1 MPNGSPIDPTSIA
14 FQTLVGSL
22 YGPLSYQ
29 SRFANNLFALAHG
42 HPTFDN
48 SDDDLCPW
56 RRTRCCQPA
65 VLQPVVNVANATVK
79 RYEMDPAGR
88 NFMEHNFTTTGD
100 LRIPVLT
107 LHNTWDPGVPAFHEA
122 ELLKQGHRRWRHAV
136 PAAALLSGLRPLRHP
151 GRRAGPELPRHGHLG
166 DDGHQAGPVAGP
178 TDSPGARCCRALCA
192 R

>member
-1 MPNGSPIDPTSIA
+1 MSCGRSFPWVPVGDPFVPTSVA

-29 SRFANNLFALAHG
+29 TRFANNLLGLAHG

-48 SDDDLCPW
+48 ADTVYVAGPNPLLPPGALQS
-56 RRTRCCQPA
+56 
-65 VLQPVVNVANATVK
+65 VLPFINASVE

-107 LHNTWDPGVPAFHEA
+107 LHNTWDPGVPAFHE
-122 ELLKQGHRRWRHAV
+122 K
-136 PAAALLSGLRPLRHP
+136 ALLDKVVA
-151 GRRAGPELPRHGHLG
+151 AGATDYLLQRFVPSYGHCDLPASL
-166 DDGHQAGPVAGP
+166 QAQTFLDMVNWVTTGIKPAQ
-178 TDSPGARCCRALCA
+178 
-192 R
+192 